1 MRPPSPERADENLA
15 LREDPRSGFYVAGL
29 QEYPV
34 RNYAEA
40 AELLNW
46 GLSNRI
52 MASTHMNIT
61 SSRSH
66 TVLCLAVTQR
76 QEGGDEGAAPAPG
89 GPRFSRTLRSKL
101 MLVDLAGSER
111 VRRTSSRCGRPVAA
125 LLQALRPGSL
135 TRGPLPPPSLSPPA
149 APAWSRPRLST
160 ARSRP
165 WAT

>member
-1 MRPPSPERADENLA
+1 M
-15 LREDPRSGFYVAGL
+15 
-29 QEYPV
+29 

-76 QEGGDEGAAPAPG
+76 QEGGEGAAAAAA

-111 VRRTSSRCGRPVAA
+111 VRRTSSRCDAPRPAGPGRHA
-125 LLQALRPGSL
+125 PG
-135 TRGPLPPPSLSPPA
+135 R
-149 APAWSRPRLST
+149 
-160 ARSRP
+160 
-165 WAT
+165 